1 MIDKMDSLQQQQNL
15 NSVPSEPVE
24 QLEYIN
30 DQLSIDALFW
40 DRDSHGLF
48 DFESKILQEN
58 TMVVTGCSVIARDKK
73 Q

>member
-30 DQLSIDALFW
+30 D
-40 DRDSHGLF
+40 
-48 DFESKILQEN
+48 
-58 TMVVTGCSVIARDKK
+58 
-73 Q
+73 